1 MALLFGKRYTR
12 EELLERVGDISQIG
26 GAMPI
31 RLAGGPQDGV
41 EAVAFRTG
49 SGFYFL
55 AVPGRGLDITIAE
68 HNGRSIAW
76 RSAAGEV
83 AAPFFEE
90 PGLGW
95 LRTFPGGLVTTC
107 GLTYVGAPCE
117 DAGEKLGVHGRF
129 SCTPASNVWVDG
141 EWEGDDYRMWAVG
154 KIRESTLFGEN
165 VLLKRRISALLGENR
180 FLIEDVV
187 TNEGARRVPHM
198 ILYHINGGFPAIDG
212 GSVLVSPTRGATPR
226 DADAEVD
233 KEHYYLND
241 PPTMGYKE
249 RCYYH
254 DMAADK
260 DGFVWAG
267 LINKNMPTP
276 PSPPLPRGGEGGVGG
291 GQFGFYVKYNRNQ
304 LPFFTQWK
312 MNGAREYVVG
322 MEPANCH
329 VQGRDKEREMGT
341 LQFLKPGE
349 ERRYSVEIGVMT
361 NADEV
366 GEFEET
372 VRTLKG

>member
-1 MALLFGKRYTR
+1 MALLFGKKHSR

-49 SGFYFL
+49 SGFCFL

-68 HNGRSIAW
+68 HNGRPIAW
-76 RSAAGEV
+76 RSAAGEIG
-83 AAPFFEE
+83 APFYEE
-90 PGLGW
+90 PRLGW
-95 LRTFPGGLVTTC
+95 LRTFPGGLLTTC
-107 GLTYVGAPCE
+107 GLTYAGAPCE
-117 DAGEKLGVHGRF
+117 DAGEKLGLHGRF
-129 SCTPASNVWVDG
+129 SCTPASNVCVDG
-141 EWEGDDYRMWAVG
+141 EWEGDEYRMWATG

-165 VLLKRRISALLGENR
+165 VLLRRRVSALLGENR
-180 FLIEDVV
+180 LFVDDVV
-187 TNEGARRVPHM
+187 TNEGARRIPHM

-212 GSVLVSPTRGATPR
+212 GSVLLSPTRSATPR
-226 DADAEVD
+226 DADAETD

-241 PPTMGYKE
+241 APTPGFKE

-267 LINKNMPTP
+267 LVNKNMP
-276 PSPPLPRGGEGGVGG
+276 GGE
-291 GQFGFYVKYNRNQ
+291 QFGFYVKYNRNQ
-304 LPFFTQWK
+304 LPVFTQWK

-329 VQGRDKEREMGT
+329 VQGRANERELGT

-349 ERRYSVEIGVMT
+349 ERRYSIEIGVLT
-361 NADEV
+361 NTADV
-366 GEFEET
+366 AQLEET
-372 VRTLKG
+372 VRSLKG